1 MHNSAN
7 IQTSV
12 RYENIPLLCFTCG
25 LLGHDKKHCLRKL
38 HASSSSSKFG
48 PDLRARRGWRQ
59 VDEVTLRPLPH
70 QPPESFWEPYS
81 SRLNQFEVPAEE
93 TNPLSAFINDSVIM
107 HEPFFQQSSPMSI
120 KQELQITSVEAVAF
134 FQNYGPPTIPPQ
146 LFDMTPRPQG
156 IVIREP
162 ADEEDFLDNSSPDTV
177 LFKTPEIVMQELFG
191 NQVSS
196 DELMAEQC
204 AIEADLMVRKL
215 KDATD
220 TLAQASLSVSEVLK
234 IGTAQTVDEVCVK
247 TDCPQATKQES
258 KPRSRKRQGFARKED
273 ASKK

>member
-1 MHNSAN
+1 MRWYLDEDGFPKRGLTTKSEMDYLLKKLEP
-7 IQTSV
+7 IKDSL
-12 RYENIPLLCFTCG
+12 PLEAE
-25 LLGHDKKHCLRKL
+25 D
-38 HASSSSSKFG
+38 
-48 PDLRARRGWRQ
+48 
-59 VDEVTLRPLPH
+59 VDDVFDETFLPLPI
-70 QPPESFWEPYS
+70 PSTRE
-81 SRLNQFEVPAEE
+81 
-93 TNPLSAFINDSVIM
+93 
-107 HEPFFQQSSPMSI
+107 I
-120 KQELQITSVEAVAF
+120 KQSQMSDETEQIKFNPMFEANEE
-134 FQNYGPPTIPPQ
+134 FQGKIKLFDTPVVHHCRLIRLPGPPTIPPQ